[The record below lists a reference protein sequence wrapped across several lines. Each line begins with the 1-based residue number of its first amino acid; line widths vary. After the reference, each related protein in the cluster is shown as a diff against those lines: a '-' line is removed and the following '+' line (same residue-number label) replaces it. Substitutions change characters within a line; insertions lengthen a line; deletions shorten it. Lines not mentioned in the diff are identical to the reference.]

1 MEIALLY
8 SMDCFRFCPVPM
20 HSCSW
25 MEEVAYVFVWLKSS
39 YPFHYVYV
47 FIATINI
54 HNSSIL
60 KNVPYDALLI
70 IPPASLSLLF
80 TCGSRAT
87 HIRSKHLMSF
97 LEFLQ
102 TLCSNSCLG
111 LFMLMSKG
119 GKKYSLRS
127 VSYVKEEIGG

>member
-39 YPFHYVYV
+39 FPFHYVYV
-47 FIATINI
+47 FIPTINI

-60 KNVPYDALLI
+60 KNVPYDA
-70 IPPASLSLLF
+70 SLSLLF

-87 HIRSKHLMSF
+87 HIPSKHLMSF

-102 TLCSNSCLG
+102 ILCSNSCLG